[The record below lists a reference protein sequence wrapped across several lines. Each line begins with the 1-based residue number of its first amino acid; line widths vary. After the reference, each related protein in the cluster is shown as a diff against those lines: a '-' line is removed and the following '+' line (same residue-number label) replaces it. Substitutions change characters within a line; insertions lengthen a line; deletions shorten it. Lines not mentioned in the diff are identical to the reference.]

1 MNIIYLDGQDEINRD
16 LLMRLVANN
25 AARGSKRKLATIK
38 KYHLDEINRIC
49 DYMMSILGGLA
60 IDVRSLNACYYQALT
75 ELNIDS
81 NDMTKVVKAKTDS
94 NELEQNHD
102 LAM

>member
-1 MNIIYLDGQDEINRD
+1 
-16 LLMRLVANN
+16 
-25 AARGSKRKLATIK
+25 
-38 KYHLDEINRIC
+38 
-49 DYMMSILGGLA
+49 MMSILGGLA

>member
-81 NDMTKVVKAKTDS
+81 NDMTKAVKTNANS
-94 NELEQNHD
+94 NEIEHKHG